1 MAEKNEQR
9 LRSRARLDLAV
20 RIRQIGPPRD
30 LVEIARTLDVSR
42 NGLLFLTRQPYNLHS
57 TVWVTVPYNPSAPVP
72 EPEFPATVVRINR
85 REDGSSEVALQFH
98 SSRSD
103 QSGPRGQRTPQAA
116 SSRPIERSGERR
128 LRSRVRMALPIR
140 VRFQESAEE
149 SVTLDVSRTGVLFR
163 TVRSYPVGHT
173 VWVAMPYQAGARPE
187 EVPARVVRIVERKNH
202 RGVALHFSGEAH
214 ARAL

>member
-1 MAEKNEQR
+1 MTEQHQQR
-9 LRSRARLDLAV
+9 LRSRVRLDLAV

-57 TVWVTVPYNPSAPVP
+57 TVWVTMPYNPSAPVL
-72 EPEFPATVVRINR
+72 EAEFPGTVVRINR
-85 REDGSSEVALQFH
+85 REDGSSEIALQFH

-103 QSGPRGQRTPQAA
+103 RFSPPAQRAPQAA
-116 SSRPIERSGERR
+116 STRPIERSGERR

-140 VRFQESAEE
+140 VRLQDSAEE

-163 TVRSYPVGHT
+163 AVRSYPVGET
-173 VWVAMPYQAGARPE
+173 VWVAMPYQAGTRPE
-187 EVPARVVRIVERKNH
+187 EVPARVVRIVERENH
-202 RGVALHFSGEAH
+202 RGVALHFSSEPR
-214 ARAL
+214 ARAV